1 MLAYILIGY
10 VHELAL
16 AKGTKKAFRIAKA
29 AGRRAASTGQQ
40 INIMRL
46 HKFENRSAVVNEV
59 AGIAYGIVRISGS
72 LRRIAM
78 FSFGADDE
86 FRLGQRRGLVTC
98 PRLAIYQVGL
108 SSFRSV

>member
-10 VHELAL
+10 VNEFAF
-16 AKGTKKAFRIAKA
+16 AKGTKKAFWVAIA

-46 HKFENRSAVVNEV
+46 HKFENRTAVVNEI

-78 FSFGADDE
+78 FSFGADNE
-86 FRLGQRRGLVTC
+86 FRLG
-98 PRLAIYQVGL
+98 
-108 SSFRSV
+108 